1 MDIRVEAPNLLR
13 RYQEGDAFRRYVQRR
28 TPLIVAALIIL
39 LTISLATTAGMVV
52 YFGDIHTLRVL
63 ACLVAAPFVLA
74 GSLFVQGFVFFSW
87 LEQRAIDRVAGRKP
101 RPWREQIPPIPWL
114 LALLAVSI
122 GLPFFVVSTTG
133 PLIQK
138 WFAGAHSARDP
149 YFLYA
154 ASNTGSMLV
163 LALLSPKLAALLLLM
178 AILTPVAYAFLDQP
192 V

>member
-13 RYQEGDAFRRYVQRR
+13 RYQEGDAFRRYVQQR
-28 TPLIVAALIIL
+28 TPLIVAALIIM

-63 ACLVAAPFVLA
+63 ACLVAAPFALA
-74 GSLFVQGFVFFSW
+74 GNLFVQGFVFFSW

-101 RPWREQIPPIPWL
+101 RPWREQIPPVPWVL
-114 LALLAVSI
+114 VAI
-122 GLPFFVVSTTG
+122 FVAA
-133 PLIQK
+133 PL
-138 WFAGAHSARDP
+138 
-149 YFLYA
+149 
-154 ASNTGSMLV
+154 LV

-178 AILTPVAYAFLDQP
+178 AILTPVAYSFLDQP